1 MTSAKPTRH
10 NWFVLYRSRLYQ
22 LPTSERDTASLPIK
36 LALLF
41 KTTMSRRFWSMANHL
56 MWILLS
62 VPMAFSQVRKFRVAP
77 DVSARQPNAPW
88 LPRLISKHQNA
99 MMNAI
104 CFAGDKISYCHSHTY
119 DRETQGKY
127 WLAACAV
134 EEGETPF
141 KQTKLEQFS
150 HYPSYLLDM
159 IPRYA

>member
-1 MTSAKPTRH
+1 
-10 NWFVLYRSRLYQ
+10 
-22 LPTSERDTASLPIK
+22 
-36 LALLF
+36 
-41 KTTMSRRFWSMANHL
+41 
-56 MWILLS
+56 
-62 VPMAFSQVRKFRVAP
+62 
-77 DVSARQPNAPW
+77 
-88 LPRLISKHQNA
+88 
-99 MMNAI
+99 MNAI

-159 IPRYA
+159 IPRYAWIEDLAFPLTDKALLDTCKW